1 MALLTTTLPPDQ
13 ISAAEIVKGNQ
24 IIGKLQAD
32 VRSAKSKLK
41 LKASELVQ
49 QAEAVARKQQAVD
62 AADRQMAELRAQLTI
77 AASDKAKADE
87 GAAECKR
94 QLSEAQE
101 LLRSNQQVIQWL
113 NKELNDT
120 QAGTRAHSAAALLA
134 AAKGSAFRPS
144 FPRPGSVE
152 RPPSMA
158 ACDAAAASSS
168 PPLASGG
175 GNPAGFR
182 SELRS
187 KAALAALGENAGGDA
202 SAQVVRFNEYLAPSI
217 STSC

>member
-1 MALLTTTLPPDQ
+1 MM
-13 ISAAEIVKGNQ
+13 
-24 IIGKLQAD
+24 
-32 VRSAKSKLK
+32 
-41 LKASELVQ
+41 Q
-49 QAEAVARKQQAVD
+49 QGEAQARKQQALD
-62 AADRQMAELRAQLTI
+62 AAERQAAELRAQL
-77 AASDKAKADE
+77 AVAGSEKAKAE
-87 GAAECKR
+87 EAAAETKR
-94 QLSEAQE
+94 QLAEAQE

-158 ACDAAAASSS
+158 ACDAAATSSS
-168 PPLASGG
+168 PPPLAPPAGG
-175 GNPAGFR
+175 SAGFR

-187 KAALAALGENAGGDA
+187 KAALAALGESASGAGET
-202 SAQVVRFNEYLAPSI
+202 SARVVGFNEYLAPSI
-217 STSC
+217 ATSC